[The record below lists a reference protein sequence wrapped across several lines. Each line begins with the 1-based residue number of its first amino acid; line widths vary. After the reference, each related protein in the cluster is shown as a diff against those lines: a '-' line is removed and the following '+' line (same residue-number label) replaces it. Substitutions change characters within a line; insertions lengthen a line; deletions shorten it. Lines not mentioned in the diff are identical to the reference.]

1 MSALT
6 DLWHQARESA
16 SSEAEAVRVVARQL
30 GESEGEARR
39 ILTQIGR
46 VNLGGSSAGAR
57 RSAPDA
63 PSNGAA
69 PVVPQLDADA
79 VKAYFRAGLAS
90 GLPRQ
95 AAVKAA
101 GKRFGVRPHDV
112 RVLVAGVRDRDATG
126 GADRATCDYPQHKG
140 EMPR

>member
-1 MSALT
+1 VSVLAE
-6 DLWHQARESA
+6 WWAEARAESA
-16 SSEAEAVRVVARQL
+16 SEREAVRLIAARL

-46 VNLGGSSAGAR
+46 VNLGGSSGGAR

-63 PSNGAA
+63 PSNGAV
-69 PVVPQLDADA
+69 PVAPQLDADA
-79 VKAYFRAGLAS
+79 VRAYFRAGLAS

-101 GKRFGVRPHDV
+101 GKRFGARPHDV

-126 GADRATCDYPQHKG
+126 GADRATCDYQQHKG